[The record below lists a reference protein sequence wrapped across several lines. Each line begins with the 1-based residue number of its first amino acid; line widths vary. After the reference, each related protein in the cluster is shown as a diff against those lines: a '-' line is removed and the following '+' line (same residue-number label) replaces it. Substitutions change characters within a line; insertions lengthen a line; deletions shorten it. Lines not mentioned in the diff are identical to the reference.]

1 MAQTFDPGQ
10 QRTVESGN
18 AAGAATTKRDAQESA
33 AGKIRGEFDL
43 PGDSTRDRTASAH
56 QPVHTEN
63 PKLVD
68 RRQKHVDSGEACR
81 TANPDRKA
89 ATEVQL
95 TAVPHF
101 IVELPVP
108 GVTHGDDSQCER
120 SAQNPLAVAT
130 DALPETRTRES
141 AALPP
146 PARTNVFVGVEAGI
160 SSGTADES
168 ATLMAANDEF
178 VGASSKGGKDHDA
191 SKVADSRSAPG
202 SEENQEIPT
211 VNGAP
216 PADVSR
222 VVSPAFPGLFSAHVM
237 QSAQWSK
244 PSVQMK
250 GAPGHFFN
258 SRTIRTATGAAALA
272 GFPSEKGPLS
282 IATHGEM
289 SAVQLRNAAA
299 SNGSGEQTAA
309 SAAGLAR
316 SPVTDTNGR
325 PVEDPFAAIDADR
338 SSAATTWM
346 HAGPRHAEAG
356 YLDPSLGWVG
366 VRADVSA
373 SGIHA
378 AVVPGSAE
386 AAQALGGHISGL
398 SAYMAEHH
406 GHAATVTLESPQY
419 RSDGTGE
426 DPQPGSGDAGTERHF
441 AGGDRADQRSTGAG
455 ERRQERNVSLA
466 EPISGAM
473 TIAGQRSANVGRYVS
488 VVA

>member
-1 MAQTFDPGQ
+1 VLISQSTQRIRSWLIEGRNTLIRPKHAQLPIQTARQ
-10 QRTVESGN
+10 QQKFSSPRYRTS
-18 AAGAATTKRDAQESA
+18 Q
-33 AGKIRGEFDL
+33 
-43 PGDSTRDRTASAH
+43 
-56 QPVHTEN
+56 
-63 PKLVD
+63 
-68 RRQKHVDSGEACR
+68 
-81 TANPDRKA
+81 
-89 ATEVQL
+89 
-95 TAVPHF
+95 
-101 IVELPVP
+101 LPVP

-120 SAQNPLAVAT
+120 SAQNASAVAT
-130 DALPETRTRES
+130 DALPETITRES

-146 PARTNVFVGVEAGI
+146 PTRTNVYVGVDAGI

-178 VGASSKGGKDHDA
+178 VGGSSKGGKDHDA

-222 VVSPAFPGLFSAHVM
+222 VVSPAFPGLFSAQVK

-244 PSVQMK
+244 TSVQMK

-258 SRTIRTATGAAALA
+258 SRTILTATRAAALA
-272 GFPSEKGPLS
+272 GFPNEKGPLS
-282 IATHGEM
+282 IATQGEM

-316 SPVTDTNGR
+316 SPETDTNGR
-325 PVEDPFAAIDADR
+325 PVEDAFAAIDADR
-338 SSAATTWM
+338 SSAATTWI

-406 GHAATVTLESPQY
+406 GHAATVTLESPQN
-419 RSDGTGE
+419 RSDGT
-426 DPQPGSGDAGTERHF
+426 
-441 AGGDRADQRSTGAG
+441 
-455 ERRQERNVSLA
+455 
-466 EPISGAM
+466 
-473 TIAGQRSANVGRYVS
+473 
-488 VVA
+488 